1 MTQRLPDPEDH
12 RSDWDSSNQDGT
24 SGCDSP
30 PAYESLE
37 IMASAATPTPQNF
50 TSGPKG
56 NDRAPVQRAL
66 LYTWS
71 NCEIGQGWGAL
82 VLEMALN
89 AKHHSGYSDLPG
101 AAGLMVKC
109 RDVPR
114 LMREGFFWSAENILP
129 EEDYMSHS
137 TTPGWSD
144 IGFHHK
150 RVWSLADKSNG
161 DTPLWV
167 AQLEVRSHSVTI
179 LSGFQV
185 HNLSRKNVHR
195 ANAWNEESYLVY
207 HFESQSP
214 RDSTTASTT
223 KCLYRAGGRG
233 QNRGRARLVA
243 MRTFQARRWNR
254 KMGAMDVPL
263 RHFLPVNMSAPS
275 LIKSPAA
282 ASCCSCRNCV
292 VGL

>member
-1 MTQRLPDPEDH
+1 
-12 RSDWDSSNQDGT
+12 
-24 SGCDSP
+24 
-30 PAYESLE
+30 
-37 IMASAATPTPQNF
+37 MASAATPTPQNS
-50 TSGPKG
+50 TSGPEE

-89 AKHHSGYSDLPG
+89 AKHHSGYSDLPW

-129 EEDYMSHS
+129 EEGYMSHS

-195 ANAWNEESYLVY
+195 ANAWNEERYLVY
-207 HFESQSP
+207 HFGSQSP
-214 RDSTTASTT
+214 RDSYNCIYDNMPLQGWWPWPKPGEGST
-223 KCLYRAGGRG
+223 
-233 QNRGRARLVA
+233 
-243 MRTFQARRWNR
+243 RRD
-254 KMGAMDVPL
+254 ADV
-263 RHFLPVNMSAPS
+263 S
-275 LIKSPAA
+275 SPAVEPEDGGDGRSPPPFPA
-282 ASCCSCRNCV
+282 CQHERPQPHQEPSGCIM
-292 VGL
+292 L